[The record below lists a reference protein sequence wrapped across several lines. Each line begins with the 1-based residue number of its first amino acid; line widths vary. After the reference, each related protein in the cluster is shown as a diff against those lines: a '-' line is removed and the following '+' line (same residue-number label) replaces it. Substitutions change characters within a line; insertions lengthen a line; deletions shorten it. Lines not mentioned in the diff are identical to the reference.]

1 MNDNIKTLMLK
12 TKLKEN
18 EKETYVRIVGSQ
30 YKKTPILFLHGGP
43 GSTHNSFEVLD
54 SFSDYDQRPIIMYD
68 QYGCGL
74 SSLGLEN
81 DPSLYNKETWVEELI
96 EVRKQLKLDKVHI
109 MGHSW
114 GGMLAIIYMCDYN
127 PTGVLSLTLS
137 STLAS
142 ASLWD
147 KETHRL
153 LKYLNAEDQKA
164 IKDAET
170 KNDYSSFEFE
180 RANNN
185 YIKMFV
191 RNLDEMKEIPE
202 CLLRV
207 KKSSPSYVTAWGP
220 SEFKPLGN
228 LKDYEYLEELKKI
241 NVPVMFLSGSD
252 DESTPIQNKAMYDM
266 IKSEK
271 EWHIIYNARHSTYI
285 EQNQVYEDYLK
296 SFVDRY
302 DK

>member
-1 MNDNIKTLMLK
+1 MKDIKTLMLK
-12 TKLKEN
+12 TKLRDKE
-18 EKETYVRIVGSQ
+18 KDTYVRIVGSQ

-54 SFSDYDQRPIIMYD
+54 DFSDYDSRPIIMYD

-81 DPSLYNKETWVEELI
+81 DPSLYNKETWVDELI
-96 EVRKQLKLDKVHI
+96 QVREQLKLDKVHI

-127 PTGVLSLTLS
+127 PKGVLSLTLS

-153 LKYLNAEDQKA
+153 LKYLNHEDQAA
-164 IKDAET
+164 IKEAERT
-170 KNDYSSFEFE
+170 NDYSSKDFE
-180 RANNN
+180 RANIN
-185 YIKMFV
+185 YMKMFV
-191 RNLDEMKEIPE
+191 RNLDEMKEVPE
-202 CLLRV
+202 CLTRE
-207 KKSSPSYVTAWGP
+207 KKTSPSYVTAWGP

-228 LKDYEYLEELKKI
+228 LKDYEYLDKLKNIKSK
-241 NVPVMFLSGSD
+241 VMILSGSD
-252 DESTPIQNKAMYDM
+252 DESTPIQNKAMYDWM
-266 IKSEK
+266 TCDK

-285 EQNQVYEDYLK
+285 EQKEVYEEYLK
-296 SFVDRY
+296 NFIDKY
-302 DK
+302 DN

>member
-1 MNDNIKTLMLK
+1 MKDIKTLMLK
-12 TKLKEN
+12 TKLRDKE
-18 EKETYVRIVGSQ
+18 KDTYVRIVGSQ

-54 SFSDYDQRPIIMYD
+54 DFSDYDSRPIIMYD

-81 DPSLYNKETWVEELI
+81 DPSLYNKETWVDELI
-96 EVRKQLKLDKVHI
+96 QVREQLKLDKVHI

-127 PTGVLSLTLS
+127 PKGVLSLTLS

-153 LKYLNAEDQKA
+153 LKYLNPEDQAA
-164 IKDAET
+164 IKEAERT
-170 KNDYSSFEFE
+170 NDYSSKDFE
-180 RANNN
+180 RANIN
-185 YIKMFV
+185 YMKMFV
-191 RNLDEMKEIPE
+191 RNLDEMKEVPE
-202 CLLRV
+202 CLTRE
-207 KKSSPSYVTAWGP
+207 KKTSPSYVTAWGP

-228 LKDYEYLEELKKI
+228 LKDYEYLDKLKNIKSK
-241 NVPVMFLSGSD
+241 VMILSGSD
-252 DESTPIQNKAMYDM
+252 DESTPIQNKAMYDWM
-266 IKSEK
+266 TCDK

-285 EQNQVYEDYLK
+285 EQKEVYEEYLK
-296 SFVDRY
+296 NFI
-302 DK
+302 DKYNN

>member
-1 MNDNIKTLMLK
+1 MKDIKTLMLK
-12 TKLKEN
+12 TKLQDKE
-18 EKETYVRIVGSQ
+18 KDTYVRIVGSQ

-54 SFSDYDQRPIIMYD
+54 DFSDYDSRPIIMYD

-81 DPSLYNKETWVEELI
+81 DPSLYNKETWVDELI
-96 EVRKQLKLDKVHI
+96 QVREQLKLDKVHI

-127 PTGVLSLTLS
+127 PKGVLSLTLS

-153 LKYLNAEDQKA
+153 LKYLNPEDQAA
-164 IKDAET
+164 IKEAERT
-170 KNDYSSFEFE
+170 NDYSSKDFE
-180 RANNN
+180 RANIN
-185 YIKMFV
+185 YMKMFV
-191 RNLDEMKEIPE
+191 RNLDEMKEVPE
-202 CLLRV
+202 CLTRE
-207 KKSSPSYVTAWGP
+207 KKTSPSYVTAWGP

-228 LKDYEYLEELKKI
+228 LKDYEYLDKLKNIKSK
-241 NVPVMFLSGSD
+241 VMILSGSD
-252 DESTPIQNKAMYDM
+252 DESTPIQNKAMYDWM
-266 IKSEK
+266 TCDK

-285 EQNQVYEDYLK
+285 EQKEVYEEYLK
-296 SFVDRY
+296 NFVDKY
-302 DK
+302 DN

>member
-1 MNDNIKTLMLK
+1 MKDIKTLMLK
-12 TKLKEN
+12 TKLRDKE
-18 EKETYVRIVGSQ
+18 KDTYVRIVGSQ

-54 SFSDYDQRPIIMYD
+54 DFSDYDSRPIIMYD

-81 DPSLYNKETWVEELI
+81 DPSLYNKETWVDELI
-96 EVRKQLKLDKVHI
+96 QVREQLKLDKVHI

-127 PTGVLSLTLS
+127 PKGVLSLTLS

-153 LKYLNAEDQKA
+153 LKYLNPEDQAA
-164 IKDAET
+164 IKEAERT
-170 KNDYSSFEFE
+170 NDYSSKDFE
-180 RANNN
+180 RANIN
-185 YIKMFV
+185 YMKMFV
-191 RNLDEMKEIPE
+191 RNLDEMKEVPE
-202 CLLRV
+202 CLTRE
-207 KKSSPSYVTAWGP
+207 KKTSPSYVTAWGP

-228 LKDYEYLEELKKI
+228 LKDYEYLDKLKNIKSK
-241 NVPVMFLSGSD
+241 VMILSGSD
-252 DESTPIQNKAMYDM
+252 DESTPIQNKAMYDWM
-266 IKSEK
+266 TCDK

-285 EQNQVYEDYLK
+285 EQKEVYEEYLK
-296 SFVDRY
+296 NFIDKY
-302 DK
+302 DN

>member
-1 MNDNIKTLMLK
+1 MKDIKTLMLK
-12 TKLKEN
+12 TKLRDKE
-18 EKETYVRIVGSQ
+18 KDTYVRIVGSQ

-54 SFSDYDQRPIIMYD
+54 DFSDYDSRPIIMYD

-81 DPSLYNKETWVEELI
+81 DPSLYNKETWVDELI
-96 EVRKQLKLDKVHI
+96 QVREQLKLDKVHI

-127 PTGVLSLTLS
+127 PKGVLSLTLS

-153 LKYLNAEDQKA
+153 LKYLNHEDQAA
-164 IKDAET
+164 IKEAERT
-170 KNDYSSFEFE
+170 NDYSSKDFE
-180 RANNN
+180 RANIN
-185 YIKMFV
+185 YMKMFV
-191 RNLDEMKEIPE
+191 RNLDEMKEVPE
-202 CLLRV
+202 CLTRE
-207 KKSSPSYVTAWGP
+207 KKTSPSYVTAWGP

-228 LKDYEYLEELKKI
+228 LKDYEYLDKLKNIKSK
-241 NVPVMFLSGSD
+241 VMILSGSD
-252 DESTPIQNKAMYDM
+252 DESTPIQNKAMYDWM
-266 IKSEK
+266 TCNK

-285 EQNQVYEDYLK
+285 EQKEVYEEYLK
-296 SFVDRY
+296 NFIDKY
-302 DK
+302 DN

>member
-1 MNDNIKTLMLK
+1 MKDIKTLMLK
-12 TKLKEN
+12 TKLQDKE
-18 EKETYVRIVGSQ
+18 KDTYVRIVGSQ

-54 SFSDYDQRPIIMYD
+54 EFSDYDSRPIIMYD

-81 DPSLYNKETWVEELI
+81 DPSLYNKETWVDELI
-96 EVRKQLKLDKVHI
+96 QVREQLKLDKVHI

-127 PTGVLSLTLS
+127 PKGVLSLTLS

-153 LKYLNAEDQKA
+153 LKYLNPEDQAA
-164 IKDAET
+164 IKEAERT
-170 KNDYSSFEFE
+170 NDYSSKDFE
-180 RANNN
+180 RANIN
-185 YIKMFV
+185 YMKMFV
-191 RNLDEMKEIPE
+191 RNLDEMKEVPE
-202 CLLRV
+202 CLTRE
-207 KKSSPSYVTAWGP
+207 KKTSPSYVTAWGP

-228 LKDYEYLEELKKI
+228 LKDYEYLDKLKNIKSK
-241 NVPVMFLSGSD
+241 VMILSGSD
-252 DESTPIQNKAMYDM
+252 DESTPIQNKAMYDWM
-266 IKSEK
+266 TCDK

-285 EQNQVYEDYLK
+285 EQKEVYEEYLK
-296 SFVDRY
+296 NFVDKY
-302 DK
+302 DN

>member
-1 MNDNIKTLMLK
+1 MKDIKTLMLK
-12 TKLKEN
+12 TKLRDKE
-18 EKETYVRIVGSQ
+18 KDTYVRIVGSQ

-54 SFSDYDQRPIIMYD
+54 DFSDYDSRPIIMYD

-81 DPSLYNKETWVEELI
+81 DPSLYNKETWVDELI
-96 EVRKQLKLDKVHI
+96 QVREQLKLDKVHI

-127 PTGVLSLTLS
+127 PKGVLSLTLS
-137 STLAS
+137 STLPS

-153 LKYLNAEDQKA
+153 LKYLNPEDQAA
-164 IKDAET
+164 IKEAERT
-170 KNDYSSFEFE
+170 NDYSSKDFE
-180 RANNN
+180 RANIN
-185 YIKMFV
+185 YMKMFV
-191 RNLDEMKEIPE
+191 RNLDEMKEVPE
-202 CLLRV
+202 CLTRE
-207 KKSSPSYVTAWGP
+207 KKTSLSYVTAWGP

-228 LKDYEYLEELKKI
+228 LKDYEYLDKLKNIKSK
-241 NVPVMFLSGSD
+241 VMILSGSD
-252 DESTPIQNKAMYDM
+252 DESTPIQNKAMYDWM
-266 IKSEK
+266 TCDK

-285 EQNQVYEDYLK
+285 EQKEVYEEYLK
-296 SFVDRY
+296 NFIDKY
-302 DK
+302 DN

>member
-1 MNDNIKTLMLK
+1 MKDIKTLMLK
-12 TKLKEN
+12 TKLQDKE
-18 EKETYVRIVGSQ
+18 KDTYVRIVGSQ

-54 SFSDYDQRPIIMYD
+54 EFSDYDSRPIIMYD

-81 DPSLYNKETWVEELI
+81 DPSLYNKETWVDELI
-96 EVRKQLKLDKVHI
+96 QVREQLKLDKVHI

-127 PTGVLSLTLS
+127 PKGVLSLTLS

-153 LKYLNAEDQKA
+153 LKYLNPEDQAA
-164 IKDAET
+164 IKEAERT
-170 KNDYSSFEFE
+170 NDYSSKDFE
-180 RANNN
+180 RANIN
-185 YIKMFV
+185 YMKMFV
-191 RNLDEMKEIPE
+191 KNLDEMKEVPE
-202 CLLRV
+202 CLTRE
-207 KKSSPSYVTAWGP
+207 KKTSPSYVTAWGP
-220 SEFKPLGN
+220 SDFKPLGN
-228 LKDYEYLEELKKI
+228 LKDYEYLDKLKNIKSK
-241 NVPVMFLSGSD
+241 VMILSGSD
-252 DESTPIQNKAMYDM
+252 DESTPIQNKAMYDWM
-266 IKSEK
+266 TCDK

-285 EQNQVYEDYLK
+285 EQKEVYEEYLK
-296 SFVDRY
+296 NFVDKY
-302 DK
+302 DN

>member
-1 MNDNIKTLMLK
+1 MKDIKTLMLK
-12 TKLKEN
+12 TKLRDKE
-18 EKETYVRIVGSQ
+18 KDTYVRIVGSQ

-54 SFSDYDQRPIIMYD
+54 DFSDYDSRPIIMYD

-81 DPSLYNKETWVEELI
+81 DSSLYNKETWVDELI
-96 EVRKQLKLDKVHI
+96 QVREQLKLDKVHI

-127 PTGVLSLTLS
+127 PKGVLSLTLS

-153 LKYLNAEDQKA
+153 LKYLNPEDQAA
-164 IKDAET
+164 IKEAERT
-170 KNDYSSFEFE
+170 NDYSSKDFEV
-180 RANNN
+180 ANIN
-185 YIKMFV
+185 YMKMFV
-191 RNLDEMKEIPE
+191 KNLDEMKEVPE
-202 CLLRV
+202 CLTRE
-207 KKSSPSYVTAWGP
+207 KKTSPSYVTAWGP

-228 LKDYEYLEELKKI
+228 LKDYEYLDKLKNIKSK
-241 NVPVMFLSGSD
+241 VMILSGSD
-252 DESTPIQNKAMYDM
+252 DESTPIQNKAMYDRM
-266 IKSEK
+266 TCDK

-285 EQNQVYEDYLK
+285 EQKEVYEECLK
-296 SFVDRY
+296 NFIDKY
-302 DK
+302 DN

>member
-1 MNDNIKTLMLK
+1 MKDIKTLMLK
-12 TKLKEN
+12 TKLRDKE
-18 EKETYVRIVGSQ
+18 KDTYVRIVGSQ

-54 SFSDYDQRPIIMYD
+54 DFSDYDSRPIIMYD

-81 DPSLYNKETWVEELI
+81 DPSLYNKETWVDELI
-96 EVRKQLKLDKVHI
+96 QVREQLKLDKVHI

-127 PTGVLSLTLS
+127 PKGVLSLTLS

-153 LKYLNAEDQKA
+153 LKYLNPEDQVA
-164 IKDAET
+164 IKEAERT
-170 KNDYSSFEFE
+170 NDYSSKDFE
-180 RANNN
+180 RANIN
-185 YIKMFV
+185 YMKMFV
-191 RNLDEMKEIPE
+191 RNLDEMKEVPE
-202 CLLRV
+202 CLTRE
-207 KKSSPSYVTAWGP
+207 KKTSPSYVTAWGP

-228 LKDYEYLEELKKI
+228 LKDYEYLDKLKNIKSK
-241 NVPVMFLSGSD
+241 VMILSGSD
-252 DESTPIQNKAMYDM
+252 DESTPIQNKAMFDWM
-266 IKSEK
+266 TCDK

-285 EQNQVYEDYLK
+285 EQKEVYEEYLK
-296 SFVDRY
+296 NFIDKY
-302 DK
+302 DN

>member
-1 MNDNIKTLMLK
+1 MKDIKTLMLK
-12 TKLKEN
+12 TKLQDKE
-18 EKETYVRIVGSQ
+18 KDTYVRIVGSQ

-54 SFSDYDQRPIIMYD
+54 DFSDYDSRPIIMYD

-81 DPSLYNKETWVEELI
+81 DPSLYNKETWVDELI
-96 EVRKQLKLDKVHI
+96 QVREQLKLDKVHI

-127 PTGVLSLTLS
+127 PKGVLSLTLS

-153 LKYLNAEDQKA
+153 LKYLNPEDQAA
-164 IKDAET
+164 IKEAERT
-170 KNDYSSFEFE
+170 NDYSSKDFE
-180 RANNN
+180 RANIN
-185 YIKMFV
+185 YMKMFV
-191 RNLDEMKEIPE
+191 RNLDEMKEVPE
-202 CLLRV
+202 CLTRE
-207 KKSSPSYVTAWGP
+207 KKTSPSYVTAWGP

-228 LKDYEYLEELKKI
+228 LKDYEYLDKLKNIKSK
-241 NVPVMFLSGSD
+241 VMILSGSD
-252 DESTPIQNKAMYDM
+252 DESTPIQNKAMYDWM
-266 IKSEK
+266 TCDK

-285 EQNQVYEDYLK
+285 EQKEVYEEYLK
-296 SFVDRY
+296 NYVDKY
-302 DK
+302 DN

>member
-202 CLLRV
+202 CLLRI

-266 IKSEK
+266 IKREK

>member
-1 MNDNIKTLMLK
+1 MKDIKTLMLK
-12 TKLKEN
+12 TKLRDKE
-18 EKETYVRIVGSQ
+18 KDTYVRIAGSQ

-54 SFSDYDQRPIIMYD
+54 DFSDYDSRPIIMYD

-81 DPSLYNKETWVEELI
+81 DPSLYNKETWVDELI
-96 EVRKQLKLDKVHI
+96 QVREQLKLDKVHI

-127 PTGVLSLTLS
+127 PKGVLSLTLS

-153 LKYLNAEDQKA
+153 LKYLNHEDQAA
-164 IKDAET
+164 IKEAERT
-170 KNDYSSFEFE
+170 NDYSSKDFE
-180 RANNN
+180 RANIN
-185 YIKMFV
+185 YMKMFV
-191 RNLDEMKEIPE
+191 RNLDEMKEVPE
-202 CLLRV
+202 CLTRE
-207 KKSSPSYVTAWGP
+207 KKTSPSYVTAWGP

-228 LKDYEYLEELKKI
+228 LKDYEYLDKLKNIKSK
-241 NVPVMFLSGSD
+241 VMILSGSD
-252 DESTPIQNKAMYDM
+252 DESTPIQNKAMYDWM
-266 IKSEK
+266 TCNK

-285 EQNQVYEDYLK
+285 EQKEVYEEYLK
-296 SFVDRY
+296 NFIDKY
-302 DK
+302 DN